1 MLHQIE
7 AFGPSEGSW
16 GAAAAGAAATGWS
29 RGRSTCWRRGQ
40 LTLVASVPRR
50 NLYALD
56 MIDKAPEVSV
66 KPRVQCLCR
75 AVCTLSAPHFEHK

>member
-1 MLHQIE
+1 M
-7 AFGPSEGSW
+7 
-16 GAAAAGAAATGWS
+16 
-29 RGRSTCWRRGQ
+29 
-40 LTLVASVPRR
+40 VASVPRR